1 MANITVSIIV
11 PVYNAEKYIRQC
23 LDSVLAQTFTAW
35 EAILVDDGSTDRS
48 GQICD
53 EYATRDSRFRVIH
66 QPNGGVSVARQTG
79 IDNATGEY
87 TIHCDPDD
95 WMEST
100 MLEEMVGIAEATGSD
115 MVICD
120 YYSDTRYERTYGSQ
134 NLPLR
139 PKAEDILRMLL
150 LQQLHGSCCNKL
162 VKRAC
167 YRGIGFYPSH
177 ISIFEDLLHNIRI
190 LSQEGGKDLKI
201 TYFSHALYH
210 YRIDSATSIC
220 RSISLKRV
228 HDEIDVVEELKILL
242 PNIQVE
248 EDSLYNLKKFIIFD
262 ALAAKQFAM
271 VKSLFPE
278 VKKQIIRQGILWR
291 MRTPRLSATALA
303 LLGLPRVALKM
314 YHIHLWIMRQLH
326 EVKTF
331 VKKN

>member
-1 MANITVSIIV
+1 MANLIVSIIV

-23 LDSVLAQTFTAW
+23 LDCILAQTFTNW

-48 GQICD
+48 GLICD
-53 EYATRDSRFRVIH
+53 EYAARDGRLRVIH

-79 IDNATGEY
+79 IDNATGDY

-95 WMEST
+95 WMETT
-100 MLEEMVGIAEATGSD
+100 MLEEMVGTAEATESD
-115 MVICD
+115 IVICD

-139 PKAEDILRMLL
+139 PKAEDVLRRLL
-150 LQQLHGSCCNKL
+150 FQQLHGSCCNKL

-167 YRGIGFYPSH
+167 YRGIGFSPSH

-190 LSQEGGKDLKI
+190 LSAGGNGLKI
-201 TYFSHALYH
+201 TYLSHALYH
-210 YRIDSATSIC
+210 YRIDSDTSVC

-228 HDEIDVVEELKILL
+228 HDEVDVVEELKILL

-262 ALAAKQFAM
+262 ALAARQFAM
-271 VKSLFPE
+271 VKDLFPE
-278 VKKQIIRQGILWR
+278 VRKQIIRQGLPWR

-303 LLGLPRVALKM
+303 LLGLPRVALKI
-314 YHIHLWIMRQLH
+314 YHLHLWIMSQFHR
-326 EVKTF
+326 VKTY
-331 VKKN
+331 VSKY